1 MPELPEVT
9 TIINVLKKTTLIG
22 TKIKSVD
29 VLIPKVIKNT
39 TVNKFKQFF
48 VGEEFINIE
57 NNQISNLFYILTEHI
72 ISRKFN

>member
-22 TKIKSVD
+22 NKIKSVD

-39 TVNKFKQFF
+39 
-48 VGEEFINIE
+48 
-57 NNQISNLFYILTEHI
+57 
-72 ISRKFN
+72 

>member
-22 TKIKSVD
+22 SKIKSVD

-48 VGEEFINIE
+48 LITLKLIGNFIPF
-57 NNQISNLFYILTEHI
+57 QDKS
-72 ISRKFN
+72 

>member
-57 NNQISNLFYILTEHI
+57 RIGKYSSI
-72 ISRKFN
+72 